1 MALWDILKTRKFN
14 IMFSFLI
21 GLGLIAILRPVCKG
35 DACMTLKAPPA
46 NEVNKA
52 TYQLGSKCYRFR
64 VANVDCPTKGVIE
77 AFTISR
83 A

>member
-1 MALWDILKTRKFN
+1 MIWDILKSKGFN
-14 IMFSFLI
+14 KVFSFLL

-35 DACMTLKAPPA
+35 DACITLKAPPA

-52 TYQLGSKCYRFR
+52 TYQLGNKCYQFR
-64 VANVDCPTKGVIE
+64 VENTECPQNGVIE